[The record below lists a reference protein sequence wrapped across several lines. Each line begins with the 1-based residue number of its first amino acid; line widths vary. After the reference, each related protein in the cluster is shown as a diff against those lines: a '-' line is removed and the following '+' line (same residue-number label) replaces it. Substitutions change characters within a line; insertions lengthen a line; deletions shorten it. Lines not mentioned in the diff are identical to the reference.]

1 MSHARLLLVAL
12 ICASPAVLLFDGPIA
27 RALVA
32 GVTAIGLFILLRTM
46 RPGETSFF
54 LSTMRTVAF
63 FAAIP
68 AIWML
73 VQVIPLG
80 VLTNPIWNS
89 AATAIGHPLS
99 GAISIDIGAGV
110 IALGQYITLIAIAI
124 LSAAVAVDRQR
135 AEWTLFSLMAATA
148 VAALGVIV
156 SELFHAK
163 GASDG
168 GTSLTQ
174 TQALDCAALGVI
186 FAGATAIR
194 TLERYETRRANPD
207 RSVPL
212 LMGSFACCA
221 VALVICVAALALNA
235 QTTVLVATAY
245 GVGALGAVVFIRR
258 LGLGPW
264 GIPAVVLPGVALAA
278 FLIAGNPAL
287 GTRSFCLV
295 FASQASETLTSTSQR
310 ILADTPSWG
319 IGAGGFSAIAPIY
332 SDINETTSR
341 SAGAPTAAAAAAIEL
356 GTPLLWFIAAAT
368 ICAIVVLFRASLQ
381 RGRDLFYANAGA
393 ACLLVLLLLGFINAG
408 LLGMGT
414 AMITAAAVGLAFA
427 QCTSRSVHN
436 LLELSERG
444 DR

>member
-27 RALVA
+27 RGLVA

-54 LSTMRTVAF
+54 LSTTRTVAF

-73 VQVIPLG
+73 LQVIPLG

-89 AATAIGHPLS
+89 AATAMGHRIA

-110 IALGQYITLIAIAI
+110 IALGQYITLIAISI

-135 AEWTLFSLMAATA
+135 AEWTLFSLMAATT
-148 VAALGVIV
+148 VVALGVLV
-156 SELFHAK
+156 SDFFDAK
-163 GASDG
+163 DASDG
-168 GTSLTQ
+168 GISLTRA
-174 TQALDCAALGVI
+174 QALDCAALGVI

-194 TLERYETRRANPD
+194 TLERYETRRAHPD

-212 LMGSFACCA
+212 LMVSFACCA
-221 VALVICVAALALNA
+221 AALVICIAALALNA
-235 QTTVLVATAY
+235 KATVLVATAY
-245 GVGALGAVVFIRR
+245 GAGALGAVVFVRR

-264 GIPAVVLPGVALAA
+264 GILAIVLPGVALTA

-287 GTRSFCLV
+287 GTRSFCLI
-295 FASQASETLTSTSQR
+295 FATQSSDTLTSTSQR
-310 ILADTPSWG
+310 ILADTPPWG
-319 IGAGGFSAIAPIY
+319 IGAGGFSAITPIY
-332 SDINETTSR
+332 KDINETTWQ

-368 ICAIVVLFRASLQ
+368 ISAIVVLFRSSLQ
-381 RGRDLFYANAGA
+381 RGRDSFYANAGV
-393 ACLLVLLLLGFINAG
+393 ACLLTLLLLGFINAG

-427 QCTSRSVHN
+427 QSRSRSLQPASN
-436 LLELSERG
+436 R
-444 DR
+444 